1 MTMSEALNHKMIIG
15 IDGNEAN
22 VENKVGVNQYGYE
35 LLWALHRLQDE
46 WKNSIKIIVYLKNQ
60 PRADMPPATSHFK
73 YKVISGRGA
82 WIIRRLTPELFIG
95 RPRPDVFFSPSH
107 YVPPFSAV
115 PVVCTIHD
123 LGYLEFSEQFK
134 KYDFWQLKYWSA
146 YSIFI
151 SKAIIAVSNSTKMD
165 IVRHYKFASGKV
177 SVIYHGYDKTRF
189 NPSIDPKD
197 VRRVL
202 NKYSIVN
209 DYVLYL
215 STLKP
220 SKNVEGILTAWKAI
234 KSVFRS
240 ISLVIAGKK
249 GWLYQSI
256 FDKAQKL
263 GLKDVIFTDFVPE
276 KDKAPL
282 ISGARLF
289 VLPSFWEG
297 FGLDA
302 LNAMACGV
310 PVVISNVGS
319 LPEVVGEAGVLV
331 DPYDIESIASGIK
344 KVLSMPEMEY
354 NTLVARGLKQA
365 QKFSW
370 EKTARQ
376 TLEVLEKTA
385 IK

>member
-22 VENKVGVNQYGYE
+22 SENRVGVNQYGYE

-73 YKVISGRGA
+73 YKVLEGRGL
-82 WIIRRLTPELFIG
+82 WIITKLMPELIWN
-95 RPRPDVFFSPSH
+95 REKLDVVFSLSH
-107 YVPPFSAV
+107 YIPPISRI
-115 PVVCTIHD
+115 PRVCTIHD

-134 KYDFWQLKYWSA
+134 KFDFWQLKYWSA

-234 KSVFRS
+234 KSDFPS

-310 PVVISNVGS
+310 PAVVSKVGS
-319 LPEVVGEAGVLV
+319 LPEVAGEAGVMV